1 MGGIILPFPFYHSA
15 VAAAAPLR
23 NCKSKVLGWRAP
35 PAAAFRLAATGDGG
49 LRSNGLPGK
58 AGQTLGSRRSYLT
71 GGEGAAAPSLRDCG
85 GSEDAQVQT

>member
-15 VAAAAPLR
+15 VVAPSPLR
-23 NCKSKVLGWRAP
+23 NYKSKVLAYRAP
-35 PAAAFRLAATGDGG
+35 QGATFRLAATGDGG

-58 AGQTLGSRRSYLT
+58 AGQTLGRRRSYLN